1 MSYIWEQPN
10 RGSTLYEMAIIKQ
23 KALMEVTNN
32 RSYTLT
38 DAGKSRLDEIKNKGG
53 DITDEGNRVSFQWD
67 DTDPKSK
74 EIVKTIQELLDG
86 GLISG
91 HGDAGSAG
99 DGSGEAKGHPF
110 KVIDPE
116 ANKKIVDEKLNE
128 CKANHEFKPGQDGAT
143 IVIVANAEDEKVAHV
158 LEQLKAGTYIADAR
172 EQSEIDAESNN
183 KRAAALAKIIEQF
196 PESVRLQ
203 VALACHNL
211 ANGKW
216 VDGTIPEPGS
226 KNMQTMKTF
235 LQAVTKGD
243 LESAKTALLSI
254 GDAISDGRIKV
265 KGSADSGLYSV
276 QNIEKQVT
284 GNIRMPAMF
293 DAEPDD
299 TMWNEIVITDYGI
312 PMVNLSHPAVKKVIA
327 SDNPEEECPG
337 DLKLVKEKIYGNK
350 RLQLVF
356 GKGGFERMLGK
367 AFNFLTLGVAAATTD
382 AGKRADRII
391 KELKEKGAMS
401 THRNLLL
408 AKFDDI
414 VDADPENPDI
424 RIPAKAYNRGTKQFV
439 GDVEVPVAMLGRFYS
454 AVDPIKSS
462 KIYIEMYNNKKC
474 GDYGMTF
481 SESAGKADTEEK
493 KPTEGKVEAA
503 GVAGYP
509 LVEYCGAN
517 RGATQQKPLYE
528 YILCT
533 ALAVA
538 AAAAVP
544 QVKNLITGIRG
555 GKRANGVNTPDAGG
569 DPTGKQ
575 FAGLKKQFVEYL
587 DKEGHPPS
595 YVLKPKSANK
605 EVVIISKASTG
616 HTQGGKVLM
625 VTLKVDDHQ
634 AACFMT
640 PAECKKYFSV

>member
-10 RGSTLYEMAIIKQ
+10 KGNTLYEMAIIKQ
-23 KALMEVTNN
+23 KALMEAIGNH
-32 RSYTLT
+32 SYALT
-38 DAGKSRLDEIKNKGG
+38 DDGKSHIDEIKGIGG
-53 DITDEGNRVSFQWD
+53 DITDGGNRVNFQWD
-67 DTDPKSK
+67 DKDPAST
-74 EIVKTIQELLDG
+74 EIRGKVKDLLNK
-86 GLISG
+86 GLILG
-91 HGDAGSAG
+91 HGVADGDEGGSETPKG
-99 DGSGEAKGHPF
+99 KPYKVLDKQNTEAF
-110 KVIDPE
+110 L
-116 ANKKIVDEKLNE
+116 KKIGAKYTVDKKSDDEI
-128 CKANHEFKPGQDGAT
+128 
-143 IVIVANAEDEKVAHV
+143 IVNVTNADDENVANG
-158 LEQLKAGTYIADAR
+158 LKEMVGHNYLADAR
-172 EQSEIDAESNN
+172 EQSEVDAEVHNQ
-183 KRAAALAKIIEQF
+183 REAMLAKIISQF
-196 PESVRLQ
+196 PENVRLK
-203 VALACHNL
+203 VSLGCYNL
-211 ANGKW
+211 ASGKW
-216 VDGTIPEPGS
+216 VDGTTLTPGS
-226 KNMQTMKTF
+226 KNEKTAETF

-243 LESAKTALLSI
+243 LEHAKTALMSI

-265 KGSADSGLYSV
+265 DPANSGLYSV

-356 GKGGFERMLGK
+356 GKGGFERMLEK

-391 KELKEKGAMS
+391 KELKEKGAMT

-424 RIPAKAYNRGTKQFV
+424 RIPARAYNRGTKKFV

-462 KIYIEMYNNKKC
+462 KIYIEMYNNDEC
-474 GDYGMTF
+474 GDYGMKF
-481 SESAGKADTEEK
+481 SESAGETGTEEK
-493 KPTEGKVEAA
+493 KPAEEKVEAA

-544 QVKNLITGIRG
+544 QVKNLITGIKG
-555 GKRANGVNTPDAGG
+555 GNKANGVNTPDAGG

-616 HTQGGKVLM
+616 HMQGGKVLM